1 MQCLTATVVN
11 DLNDAEVNWQCCR
24 RLLQTVNRLEI
35 AVLSLLSHCRPR
47 STHSQHIPTDDIHSA
62 FSLTVD

>member
-35 AVLSLLSHCRPR
+35 AVLSLLSHC
-47 STHSQHIPTDDIHSA
+47 
-62 FSLTVD
+62 